1 MTYRYFV
8 SYAHVQGF
16 GHCIFESQFDWN
28 NADTAQ
34 EVNQWIQEVQSQIE
48 QQDEVRGVIIM
59 NVQKL
64 YRKEENYN
72 GSEFIQS

>member
-16 GHCIFESQFDWN
+16 GNCTFESQFDWD
-28 NADTAQ
+28 NAGTAQ
-34 EVNQWIQEVQSQIE
+34 EVNQWIKKVQSDIE
-48 QQDEVRGVIIM
+48 QQGEVRGVIIV

-64 YRKEENYN
+64 
-72 GSEFIQS
+72 Q